1 MLANLSLR
9 LKLALLSGL
18 GGAALLVTLFFAV
31 FGINSGIHGV
41 EEIGRQRFPSVI
53 QLQKLRELQVALRSG
68 TYETALWENDT
79 EAQERFAQIAKDKRA
94 LWRQVDGVWRAYEAI
109 PKQAEE
115 TALWRKFAP
124 QWEKWR
130 KVDEKVIALLDA
142 LAANKDPEQQKKH
155 FETYLM
161 LGGEQIALFQDA
173 ETSLAQLSAL
183 NQRNVQQV
191 TAEAERKT
199 RLARDMVIG
208 VSVVALT
215 VPLLLAA
222 LISRSILRQMGGD
235 PARAKAIV
243 GRIAAGD
250 LSQPIPLRN
259 GNDGSLLASMAH
271 MQAELRSLIGRV
283 LEDSRQLAA
292 AAAAVSSDVT
302 RLGDNGQEE
311 RHAAEETARVVATI
325 AEHLEQ
331 VGRSALSARDLS
343 LEAGRL
349 SDDGQN
355 VINQARNEMTHSA
368 DAVQQS
374 SGVIEQMGGHSQQ
387 IAEIVNVIKDIAGQ
401 TNLLALN
408 AAIEAAR
415 AGEQGRGFA
424 VVADEVRKL
433 SESTASSTG
442 EITGVINAVQQ
453 GVNNAVAGMS
463 SASLRVAEGVARAQD
478 ATETMLR
485 IHAGAQAA
493 SEAVEQI
500 SRALNEENANLK
512 EIQQRMSNV
521 VQMVN
526 NNADAIGTV
535 ALSARRMDELANS
548 LATAV
553 SRFQL

>member
-1 MLANLSLR
+1 
-9 LKLALLSGL
+9 
-18 GGAALLVTLFFAV
+18 
-31 FGINSGIHGV
+31 
-41 EEIGRQRFPSVI
+41 
-53 QLQKLRELQVALRSG
+53 
-68 TYETALWENDT
+68 
-79 EAQERFAQIAKDKRA
+79 
-94 LWRQVDGVWRAYEAI
+94 
-109 PKQAEE
+109 
-115 TALWRKFAP
+115 
-124 QWEKWR
+124 
-130 KVDEKVIALLDA
+130 
-142 LAANKDPEQQKKH
+142 
-155 FETYLM
+155 M

-311 RHAAEETARVVATI
+311 RHAAEETARVVAAI

-349 SDDGQN
+349 SDTGQN
-355 VINQARNEMTHSA
+355 FINQARNEMTHSA

-415 AGEQGRGFA
+415 PEALVWALERGS
-424 VVADEVRKL
+424 R
-433 SESTASSTG
+433 SG
-442 EITGVINAVQQ
+442 
-453 GVNNAVAGMS
+453 
-463 SASLRVAEGVARAQD
+463 RVAYQFARD
-478 ATETMLR
+478 Y
-485 IHAGAQAA
+485 AGKQ
-493 SEAVEQI
+493 
-500 SRALNEENANLK
+500 
-512 EIQQRMSNV
+512 
-521 VQMVN
+521 
-526 NNADAIGTV
+526 
-535 ALSARRMDELANS
+535 
-548 LATAV
+548 
-553 SRFQL
+553 